1 MGKIKCLGINGIQS
15 DVCSWYLP
23 AKEEHKGGQID
34 LLIDRRDQVI
44 NLCEMKYSLN
54 PFEITGKYMDD
65 MNERKELFRSSTKT
79 RKALHLTMV
88 TTYGIK
94 SNAYSG
100 MIQSEVTLDD
110 LFIEFENRIQI

>member
-1 MGKIKCLGINGIQS
+1 
-15 DVCSWYLP
+15 
-23 AKEEHKGGQID
+23 
-34 LLIDRRDQVI
+34 
-44 NLCEMKYSLN
+44 
-54 PFEITGKYMDD
+54 

-100 MIQSEVTLDD
+100 MIQSEVTLYD

>member
-1 MGKIKCLGINGIQS
+1 MGKIYGLRINKIISSISISQE
-15 DVCSWYLP
+15 YT
-23 AKEEHKGGQID
+23 KGA
-34 LLIDRRDQVI
+34 RRN
-44 NLCEMKYSLN
+44 NL
-54 PFEITGKYMDD
+54 DD

>member
-1 MGKIKCLGINGIQS
+1 
-15 DVCSWYLP
+15 
-23 AKEEHKGGQID
+23 
-34 LLIDRRDQVI
+34 
-44 NLCEMKYSLN
+44 
-54 PFEITGKYMDD
+54 MDD

-79 RKALHLTMV
+79 RKVLHLTMV

-110 LFIEFENRIQI
+110 LFIEV